1 MYGTPLALASP
12 LLNVPSNSNVQH
24 FAHLRT
30 RAALSVPQSL
40 PRAPSY
46 AEILSRG
53 TSSAPSAALYSPQPI
68 STVRPSISACPL
80 NRPAQLQHTHLH
92 DQRRAPSRL
101 CNVVPIPSVPASTVD
116 PTGNT
121 IPGLTPFLPHP
132 LILASPDAHRDTRKV
147 AYTGLERINP
157 SVMTQRCRYSDAVK
171 GKGPIEHVKV
181 LHHVPSRSVPPPSRR
196 PHNASSASV
205 DRRYGS
211 DYLRWLTKQF
221 YCRRQ
226 SPATGKTFTLPL
238 KPRWS
243 LLDILFQMHTIPP
256 FTSVTLPLAYVPP
269 LPFPLPP
276 LPIRCSFVSLP
287 HQKLRLA
294 RSIPSLLRMNG
305 LHRSSDVPN
314 SSVSDRVLAL

>member
-24 FAHLRT
+24 FAHLCT

-53 TSSAPSAALYSPQPI
+53 TSSAPSAAPYSPQPI
-68 STVRPSISACPL
+68 STVRPSISARPL
-80 NRPAQLQHTHLH
+80 NRSAQLQHTHLR

-157 SVMTQRCRYSDAVK
+157 SVMTQRRRYSDAVK
-171 GKGPIEHVKV
+171 GKGPIERVKV
-181 LHHVPSRSVPPPSRR
+181 LHHVPSRSVPPPSWR

-205 DRRYGS
+205 DRRPRPHSHTGLPYPPS
-211 DYLRWLTKQF
+211 PVPNNPPISSLP
-221 YCRRQ
+221 
-226 SPATGKTFTLPL
+226 SPAAG
-238 KPRWS
+238 
-243 LLDILFQMHTIPP
+243 
-256 FTSVTLPLAYVPP
+256 
-269 LPFPLPP
+269 
-276 LPIRCSFVSLP
+276 
-287 HQKLRLA
+287 
-294 RSIPSLLRMNG
+294 RSIPGGPPKTKFKGKR
-305 LHRSSDVPN
+305 
-314 SSVSDRVLAL
+314 